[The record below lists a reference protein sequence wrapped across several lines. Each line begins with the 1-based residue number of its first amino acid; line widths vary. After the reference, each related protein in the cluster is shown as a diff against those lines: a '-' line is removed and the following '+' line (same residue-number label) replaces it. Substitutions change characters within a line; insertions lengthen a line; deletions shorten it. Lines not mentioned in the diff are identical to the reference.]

1 MADAADIAGYHEETF
16 HAARLAA
23 VRRAARVRI
32 GRPGVCR
39 FCGESVAL
47 ERAFCDVD
55 CRDDH
60 ERLERVLALR
70 GSSRG

>member
-16 HAARLAA
+16 HAALVAA
-23 VRRAARVRI
+23 VRRAAHMRI
-32 GRPGVCR
+32 GRTGVCR
-39 FCGESVAL
+39 YCSEPVSL

-60 ERLERVLALR
+60 EREERIRALS
-70 GSSRG
+70 GSRRA